1 LLNWLRDDT
10 SRQGPRGRISFAVSV
25 RMTPKLKKCI
35 LRLTDSMWKPYRE
48 DSQTESECADVLNY
62 WPEEEDRPDGAGP
75 LRYTAICI
83 RPRQGELFA
92 DGSEAK
98 YFAVAS
104 NEWKWE
110 PRKLLEW
117 HREKAG
123 TIEAIHDVLKNELA
137 GGVMPCGRFGA
148 NAAWIR
154 LALMTH
160 NVLTTLK
167 RIGLPEP
174 WLRAR
179 PKRLR
184 FRIFCSPAKLVH
196 HARRPSV
203 AAARPSRQRAIDGVD
218 SGLGTHARSGL
229 TSAYGRIIR
238 RRFPEPRG
246 RVAVGASESPECSHI
261 EPLYL
266 KFTTILPQAPSF
278 DPSQCPRSL
287 ARLPS
292 PPATR
297 GLHQL
302 RTDYGRVLPAF
313 KVPYHNGYNGLSG
326 TTQQFANQTFQNWNN
341 GVTGTANRFG
351 NQTFYN
357 WNNGTNATQQRIGNQ
372 TFTHYNDGTN
382 CTTQRIGSQAFSNCY

>member
-1 LLNWLRDDT
+1 
-10 SRQGPRGRISFAVSV
+10 
-25 RMTPKLKKCI
+25 
-35 LRLTDSMWKPYRE
+35 MWKPYRQ

-75 LRYTAICI
+75 LRYTAIRI

-104 NEWKWE
+104 NEWNWE

-117 HREKAG
+117 QREKAG

-160 NVLTTLK
+160 NLLTALK

-196 HARRPSV
+196 HARQFLLRV
-203 AAARPSRQRAIDGVD
+203 RRAK
-218 SGLGTHARSGL
+218 
-229 TSAYGRIIR
+229 
-238 RRFPEPRG
+238 E
-246 RVAVGASESPECSHI
+246 
-261 EPLYL
+261 
-266 KFTTILPQAPSF
+266 Q
-278 DPSQCPRSL
+278 L
-287 ARLPS
+287 AEW
-292 PPATR
+292 
-297 GLHQL
+297 
-302 RTDYGRVLPAF
+302 
-313 KVPYHNGYNGLSG
+313 
-326 TTQQFANQTFQNWNN
+326 TQVWELMPVRA
-341 GVTGTANRFG
+341 
-351 NQTFYN
+351 
-357 WNNGTNATQQRIGNQ
+357 
-372 TFTHYNDGTN
+372 
-382 CTTQRIGSQAFSNCY
+382 